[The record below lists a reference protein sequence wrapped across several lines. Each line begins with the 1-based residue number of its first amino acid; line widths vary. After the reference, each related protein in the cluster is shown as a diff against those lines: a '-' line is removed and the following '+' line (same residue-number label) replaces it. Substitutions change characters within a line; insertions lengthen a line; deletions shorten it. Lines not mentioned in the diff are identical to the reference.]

1 MTTEV
6 SLGLG
11 ARLYRRV
18 DIRVE
23 TNVASTL
30 KNEYTEQLNGET
42 FHQQLNTH
50 LTLGSVLLGY
60 GLQPYGPLTLRFLIG
75 GGVVSRHLHYEID
88 RFVAPASATAGSLL
102 VSPTT
107 NGNHVDM
114 STRGAVGSVGF
125 DAEFAVSSRVR
136 MVPQVRAHLLHN
148 AWRFDPGMSVRVAF

>member
-1 MTTEV
+1 MV
-6 SLGLG
+6 STVLGTVFPG
-11 ARLYRRV
+11 PGTVY
-18 DIRVE
+18 I
-23 TNVASTL
+23 
-30 KNEYTEQLNGET
+30 EQ
-42 FHQQLNTH
+42 HM
-50 LTLGSVLLGY
+50 
-60 GLQPYGPLTLRFLIG
+60 
-75 GGVVSRHLHYEID
+75 